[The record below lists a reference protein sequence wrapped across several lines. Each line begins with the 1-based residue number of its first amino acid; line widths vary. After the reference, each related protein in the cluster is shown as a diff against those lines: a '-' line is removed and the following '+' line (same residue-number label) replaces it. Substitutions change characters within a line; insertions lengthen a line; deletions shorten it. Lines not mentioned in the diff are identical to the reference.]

1 MNSIVKKL
9 NNKKLLTAA
18 HDISDGGLLTTTC
31 EMLFKNNLGLS
42 INLPKSLFKCDSKDP
57 TLHSWCFGEDQGRII
72 VATDKIDKVN
82 FFLKDSNL
90 DYFALG
96 KTNASNNLNL
106 KDITTISI
114 NSLKNSFEKTL
125 PLIMGKHK

>member
-1 MNSIVKKL
+1 
-9 NNKKLLTAA
+9 
-18 HDISDGGLLTTTC
+18 
-31 EMLFKNNLGLS
+31 MLFKNNLGINL
-42 INLPKSLFKCDSKDP
+42 NLPKSLLKSDSKDP

-90 DYFALG
+90 DYFVLG

-106 KDITTISI
+106 KDINTISVKG
-114 NSLKNSFEKTL
+114 LKNSYETTL
-125 PLIMGKHK
+125 PSIMGKHK

>member
-1 MNSIVKKL
+1 
-9 NNKKLLTAA
+9 
-18 HDISDGGLLTTTC
+18 
-31 EMLFKNNLGLS
+31 MLKN
-42 INLPKSLFKCDSKDP
+42 DSKVP

-90 DYFALG
+90 DYFVLG
-96 KTNASNNLNL
+96 KTNASNILNL

-114 NSLKNSFEKTL
+114 SSLKNLFENTL